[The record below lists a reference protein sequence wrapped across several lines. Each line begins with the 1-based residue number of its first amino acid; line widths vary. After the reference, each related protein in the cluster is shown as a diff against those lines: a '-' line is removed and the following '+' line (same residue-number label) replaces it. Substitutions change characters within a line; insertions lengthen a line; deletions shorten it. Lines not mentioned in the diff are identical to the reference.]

1 MIEKVL
7 HELGLGNKEETI
19 YKAILEHGKIAPALL
34 SRLTK
39 INRTTVY
46 SVAKELKEKGLILED
61 ASGRTTYYSLARN
74 ADLEKVLES
83 EKEKLSRKEKSVRD
97 LQEFLKN
104 VPESKMY
111 SVPKIKFIEEQDIE
125 GYLYE
130 ALPKWYKSMLEVDG
144 TWWGFQDHTV
154 VELFEKWIDWGWKK
168 ASKDIKLRVFTNE
181 SDIEE
186 KMKTKEYSDRRM
198 LRFLEGKNFTASQL
212 VGGNYVLFLV
222 TKQRPYYMVEIHDSV
237 IAHNVRE
244 LFKDIW
250 EKTK

>member
-46 SVAKELKEKGLILED
+46 SVAKELKNKGLIIED
-61 ASGRTTYYSLARN
+61 GIGRTTYYSLARN

-83 EKEKLSRKEKSVRD
+83 EKEKLSQKEKSVRE

-104 VPESKMY
+104 IPESKTY

-125 GYLYE
+125 NYLYE

-186 KMKTKEYSDRRM
+186 KMKLKEYSDRRL

-212 VGGNYVLFLV
+212 VGGSYVLFLV

>member
-1 MIEKVL
+1 MIEKTL
-7 HELGLGNKEETI
+7 QSLGLGNKEVVI

-34 SRLTK
+34 SRLTG

-46 SVAKELKEKGLILED
+46 SVAKELKEKGLITED
-61 ASGRTTYYSLARN
+61 SIGRVTYYNLSRDN
-74 ADLEKVLES
+74 ELEKLIKFK
-83 EKEKLSRKEKSVRD
+83 KEEADKKENSIRE
-97 LQEFLKN
+97 LQELLKS
-104 VPESKMY
+104 VPESKTY

-125 GYLYE
+125 SYLYE
-130 ALPKWYKSMLEVDG
+130 SLPKWYKSMLEVDG

-154 VELFEKWIDWGWKK
+154 VEIFEKWIDWGWKK
-168 ASKDIKLRVFTNE
+168 ASGDIKLRIFTNE

-186 KMKTKEYSDRRM
+186 KMKAKEYSDRRV

-222 TKQRPYYMVEIHDSV
+222 TKQRPYYMVEIHDLV

-250 EKTK
+250 EKAG